1 MEQVRFEKFTLLIDG
16 IHKSI
21 HNLKITIAPYLG
33 VKGVHVLWVW
43 ELLKNPDGLT
53 AAELAMRSMVN
64 RSLVSR
70 EIEELREGGYVVLE
84 LDGGNKYNG
93 KLRLTDKGRELAE
106 SIGGVG
112 SAYYCDPKEYVIRG
126 MQMSANHVKAAK
138 VGTYVYATAT
148 IIHKGRQTHVWNIDI
163 KNEDGDLVSS
173 CRLTNFVFKP

>member
-1 MEQVRFEKFTLLIDG
+1 MNALNEGTMMETLG
-16 IHKSI
+16 IE
-21 HNLKITIAPYLG
+21 YLE
-33 VKGVHVLWVW
+33 V
-43 ELLKNPDGLT
+43 
-53 AAELAMRSMVN
+53 
-64 RSLVSR
+64 
-70 EIEELREGGYVVLE
+70 REGYVYARMFVKKE
-84 LDGGNKYNG
+84 LSQPYGMLHGGASMA
-93 KLRLTDKGRELAE
+93 LAE

-163 KNEDGDLVSS
+163 KNEDGYLVSS

>member
-1 MEQVRFEKFTLLIDG
+1 MNALNEGTMMETLG
-16 IHKSI
+16 IE
-21 HNLKITIAPYLG
+21 YLE
-33 VKGVHVLWVW
+33 V
-43 ELLKNPDGLT
+43 
-53 AAELAMRSMVN
+53 
-64 RSLVSR
+64 
-70 EIEELREGGYVVLE
+70 REGYVYARMFVKKE
-84 LDGGNKYNG
+84 LSQPYGMLHGGASMA
-93 KLRLTDKGRELAE
+93 LAE

-173 CRLTNFVFKP
+173 CRLTNFVIKMTTDFVHTNPKH